1 MELPLQITFRDLPR
15 SEALEAD
22 IRDKAGKLD
31 QFYEKVMA
39 CRVVV
44 ERPHGHQYKG
54 ELFHIRIDL
63 TVPRAEIVIDRQENE
78 DAYVALRD
86 AFDAATFDSRK
97 AARDPGTGYR
107 IPPELDL
114 AAIKRRSRYQDVYL
128 MMDDKTLQQLILP
141 VHGKGLWSTMYGFL
155 SLADDLTTVNGFA
168 FYEHGETP
176 GLGGEIDNPTW
187 KSQWPGKRI
196 YDDAGDTRIEVLK
209 GTVDK
214 TAANAVHQADGLAG
228 ATLTARG
235 VSNLL
240 KYWMDADGYKP
251 FLEKLKKGDVRP

>member
-1 MELPLQITFRDLPR
+1 MSRDSTVKVLSVAFLLCVICSILVSAAAVGLSSRQERNKLEEKKKNILQ
-15 SEALEAD
+15 A
-22 IRDKAGKLD
+22 AGIYQAGMPIED
-31 QFYEKVMA
+31 QFSK
-39 CRVVV
+39 
-44 ERPHGHQYKG
+44 
-54 ELFHIRIDL
+54 I
-63 TVPRAEIVIDRQENE
+63 VPRIVDLQSGEFS
-78 DAYVALRD
+78 D